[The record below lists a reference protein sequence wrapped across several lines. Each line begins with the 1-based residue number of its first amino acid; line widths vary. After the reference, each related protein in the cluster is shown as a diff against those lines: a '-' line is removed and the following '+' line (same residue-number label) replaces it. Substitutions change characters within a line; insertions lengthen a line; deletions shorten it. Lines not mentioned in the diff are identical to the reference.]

1 MCANTERVKKS
12 STGDH
17 KGAAI
22 IKEFRKPDE
31 PSYYTKMVYLKNNWK
46 DLTKDCKTIQANW
59 PSFGIKELPVIW
71 N

>member
-1 MCANTERVKKS
+1 MCDNTELKKS
-12 STGDH
+12 STGHH
-17 KGAAI
+17 KSSAM
-22 IKEFRKPDE
+22 IKEFREPEE

-59 PSFGIKELPVIW
+59 PSFGIKELHVVW